1 MLSTQVQS
9 AVQALQAQALAT
21 GDSYRLDVT
30 DRALDELLRNPTC
43 GLPAAYQV
51 RSSRANAAKVVR
63 SRRQRYDE
71 GILRN
76 REPRPGVHRQ
86 DRLAQQPD
94 EITIDTLDWLARTDG
109 LTEGQRRILC
119 DLADDHDA
127 HSISIRDGVPPTRV
141 HEHISRAR
149 RAGRQAYQHEVV
161 ASWRDTASIAWIPG
175 SSARSSRRTRWAA
188 TSSTG
193 QPSPST

>member
-1 MLSTQVQS
+1 MNMLSTQVQS
-9 AVQALQAQALAT
+9 AIQALQAQALAT

-30 DRALDELLRNPTC
+30 DRALDELLRNPTSR
-43 GLPAAYQV
+43 LPSAYQV

-94 EITIDTLDWLARTDG
+94 GIAIDTLDWLARTAG
-109 LTEGQRRILC
+109 LTEGQRRILY
-119 DLADDHDA
+119 DLADGQDA
-127 HSISIRDGVPPTRV
+127 RTLSTRDLVPLERV
-141 HEHISRAR
+141 QERISRAR

-161 ASWRDTASIAWIPG
+161 AS
-175 SSARSSRRTRWAA
+175 
-188 TSSTG
+188 
-193 QPSPST
+193 